1 MKRDGDDLFPRK
13 SFLTLTRDKS
23 LSCRYLF
30 FSLCSLLAL
39 IQWLGLFSVTLLPHP
54 GHPTKPL
61 LRLTSERLFQIAV
74 FSDIHYGE
82 DEHSFGPGQD
92 IKSAALMRQV
102 LATEKPDLVVLDGDL
117 ITGENTFAFNST
129 KYVHQIAAPLVEG
142 KFQWASTYGNHD
154 SKFNLSREALF
165 DEEAQYKNSLTQ
177 HGPPGTGG
185 VTNYVLLIYPS
196 STMRLKKRTW
206 LPSNFWGTEEPKPTA
221 LLWFFDSRG
230 GAEYQHEPANK
241 DNIDDVVT
249 NGTVKWFREAS
260 TALNDRFGFLPSLAF
275 VHIPILPFVDLQQ
288 QSDPAVHGPHYPG
301 LNADVPPAQQGYS
314 KTGRE
319 AIPFMQALLDTPGL
333 HSIYSGH
340 DHGDSWCGRWPDSTL
355 PGYESQGKDR
365 PFLCF
370 CKHAGYGGYG
380 DWNRGVRQIR
390 MSFDESGRMSVDTW
404 VRMQQGNVITAVSLN
419 ETYGEDVYNTEDG
432 GYRHQDQDQGQSG
445 AGV

>member
-1 MKRDGDDLFPRK
+1 MKHDGDNLFPRRSLLK
-13 SFLTLTRDKS
+13 STRDRS
-23 LSCRYLF
+23 LSCRYLV

-39 IQWLGLFSVTLLPHP
+39 IQWLGVFSTTLLPNP
-54 GHPTKPL
+54 NKPL
-61 LRLTSERLFQIAV
+61 LRLTSDRLFQIAV

-92 IKSAALMRQV
+92 VKTAALMRQV

-129 KYVHQIAAPLVEG
+129 KYVHQIVAPLVEDNV
-142 KFQWASTYGNHD
+142 QWASTYGNHD

-165 DEEAQYKNSLTQ
+165 SEEAQYQNSLTQ
-177 HGPPGTGG
+177 HGPPGTDG
-185 VTNYVLLIYPS
+185 VTNYVLLIYSS
-196 STMRLKKRTW
+196 STMPLRKLSW
-206 LPSNFWGTEEPKPTA
+206 LPSKLLEIEEPKPIA

-230 GAEYQHEPANK
+230 GAEYQHEPADK
-241 DNIDDVVT
+241 DNIDDFVT

-260 TALNDRFGFLPSLAF
+260 TVLKHRFGALPSLAF

-340 DHGDSWCGRWPDSTL
+340 DHGDSWCGRWPDGTL
-355 PGYESQGKDR
+355 PGYGSQGKDR

-380 DWNRGVRQIR
+380 DWNRGVRQISL
-390 MSFDESGRMSVDTW
+390 SFEESGRMSVDTW

-419 ETYGEDVYNTEDG
+419 ETYGEDLYDTEDG
-432 GYRHQDQDQGQSG
+432 GYRRHDQDQ
-445 AGV
+445 V

>member
-1 MKRDGDDLFPRK
+1 MGQQIVEPNAFITHERPQK
-13 SFLTLTRDKS
+13 
-23 LSCRYLF
+23 LSCLHGPSYRTIII
-30 FSLCSLLAL
+30 SLCSFFALL
-39 IQWLGLFSVTLLPHP
+39 QWLGFFSVILR
-54 GHPTKPL
+54 PTSSIRQLQLNPD
-61 LRLTSERLFQIAV
+61 RTFQIAV

-102 LATEKPDLVVLDGDL
+102 LATEKPDLVVLNGDL
-117 ITGENTFAFNST
+117 ITGENTFQFNST
-129 KYVHQIAAPLVEG
+129 KYVHQIVAPLIEG
-142 KFQWASTYGNHD
+142 QYLWASTYGNHD
-154 SKFNLSREALF
+154 SKFNLSREALYK
-165 DEEAQYKNSLTQ
+165 EEARFENSFTQ
-177 HGPPGTGG
+177 HGPSGTDG
-185 VTNYVLLIYPS
+185 VTNYVLLVYPPAAES
-196 STMRLKKRTW
+196 SKEPGWFDRT
-206 LPSNFWGTEEPKPTA
+206 LSSEDLPKPSA

-230 GAEYQHEPANK
+230 GAEYQHEPANE

-249 NGTVKWFREAS
+249 NGTVNWFRKTSANLRARYGS
-260 TALNDRFGFLPSLAF
+260 LPSLAF

-355 PGYESQGKDR
+355 PGYGSKGKDR

-380 DWNRGVRQIR
+380 DWNRGVRQIKVN
-390 MSFDESGRMSVDTW
+390 FDERGQMSIDTW
-404 VRMQQGNVITAVSLN
+404 VRMQQGDVITSVSLN
-419 ETYGEDVYNTEDG
+419 ETYGEDVYDTEDG
-432 GYRHQDQDQGQSG
+432 GYRHSRVAHQRKIT
-445 AGV
+445 

>member
-1 MKRDGDDLFPRK
+1 MGQRIVKPNAFITHRTPQRLSYFHSPSYRTILICVC
-13 SFLTLTRDKS
+13 SF
-23 LSCRYLF
+23 F
-30 FSLCSLLAL
+30 ALL
-39 IQWLGLFSVTLLPHP
+39 QWLGLFSVIL
-54 GHPTKPL
+54 GPTNF
-61 LRLTSERLFQIAV
+61 TSQLQLNSDRTFQIAV

-102 LATEKPDLVVLDGDL
+102 LATEKPDLVVLNGDL
-117 ITGENTFAFNST
+117 ITGENTFEFNST
-129 KYVHQIAAPLVEG
+129 NYVHQIVAPLI
-142 KFQWASTYGNHD
+142 KDQYQWASTYGNHD

-165 DEEAQYKNSLTQ
+165 KEEALYANSLTQ
-177 HGPPGTGG
+177 HGPPGTDGI
-185 VTNYVLLIYPS
+185 TNYVLLVYTPATKTLQKRDWLDGMLSRKQNLPRPS
-196 STMRLKKRTW
+196 
-206 LPSNFWGTEEPKPTA
+206 A

-230 GAEYQHEPANK
+230 GAEYQHEPANE

-249 NGTVKWFREAS
+249 NGTVRWFRETSADLRARHGS
-260 TALNDRFGFLPSLAF
+260 LPSVAF

-288 QSDPAVHGPHYPG
+288 QSNPAVHGPHYPG

-355 PGYESQGKDR
+355 PGYGSSGKDR

-390 MSFDESGRMSVDTW
+390 MRFDERGQMSVDTW
-404 VRMQQGNVITAVSLN
+404 VRMQQGDVITSVSLN
-419 ETYGEDVYNTEDG
+419 ETYGEDVYDTEDG
-432 GYRHQDQDQGQSG
+432 GYRHS
-445 AGV
+445 